1 LNWHLNLRFW
11 SFCARAEKMVV
22 RLASAITFALAWK
35 DLSDCNHG
43 KKC

>member
-1 LNWHLNLRFW
+1 
-11 SFCARAEKMVV
+11 MVV